1 MFYYLGKH
9 SGTAKASGKWF
20 GFICGLTSNRWKQ
33 PEVRKFFIDS
43 PVLYDTIAFELGAPL
58 SCSFDCDG
66 RLVTCAPADGDPLV
80 LPDELLNE
88 LFS

>member
-20 GFICGLTSNRWKQ
+20 GFICVLTVNHWKQ
-33 PEVRKFFIDS
+33 PEVRKFFMDS
-43 PVLYDTIAFELGAPL
+43 SASYDGISFDLGTPL

-66 RLVTCAPADGDPLV
+66 RLVTCAPTDSEPLV
-80 LPDELLNE
+80 LPDDFLNE